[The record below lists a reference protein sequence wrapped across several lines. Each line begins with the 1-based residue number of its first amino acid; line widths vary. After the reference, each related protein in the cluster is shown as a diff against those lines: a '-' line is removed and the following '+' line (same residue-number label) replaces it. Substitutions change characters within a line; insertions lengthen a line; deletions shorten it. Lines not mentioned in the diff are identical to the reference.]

1 MSATENSNH
10 MESSATPCQVDDL
23 ISAMR
28 AVRRHPEDYRGIHLH
43 FSLLDRG
50 HKQPYHRRTIATA
63 FNKLIQSKGGQLF
76 WTSNFDVVF
85 ICRGSSLAQ
94 LDIAI
99 LAARRAVEDSP
110 LVKKYI
116 EEGRDDE
123 LCEWYD
129 LAIDMDRFMHMVGG
143 LKKTA
148 VPPPPKQIK
157 EQVQKPAPA
166 ATKESQNAPSLKSM
180 IKNLDQPLSHSEDF
194 KPPNLKTVNV
204 TKPRYD
210 PIAKQDTSQPMGP
223 MQLDQ
228 LERNLTNM
236 DIDRMINDQTAFV
249 IVGDKNAKPIFIEHY
264 ISVDE
269 IKESLLPTYDLYADK
284 WLFKRLT
291 RTFDTKIMQS
301 LPAKDIVRDQVISIN
316 INVETVLTS
325 EFDKFISL
333 FKQKNNQPLILEMG
347 MFDVISNIQ
356 NYYDA
361 QKKLSRLGCRIILDA
376 IDIQALQ
383 VLDRELLS
391 VDFLKISWKPDYIKL
406 IGSAEQDK
414 VLSAIA
420 DHGNM
425 RIILCHCDTEN
436 ALEFGKSFGIHM
448 YQGFL
453 IDKKFKSSL

>member
-1 MSATENSNH
+1 MSSAENSTH

-28 AVRRHPEDYRGIHLH
+28 EIKRHPEGYRGVHLH

-63 FNKLIQSKGGQLF
+63 FNKLIQSKSGQLF
-76 WTSNFDVVF
+76 WTSGFDVVF
-85 ICRGSSLAQ
+85 ICQDSSLAQ

-110 LVKKYI
+110 IIKKYI

-129 LAIDMDRFMHMVGG
+129 LAKDMERFMHMVGG
-143 LKKTA
+143 LKNA
-148 VPPPPKQIK
+148 VMSPDTPEQTQESDQDGKKEPP
-157 EQVQKPAPA
+157 
-166 ATKESQNAPSLKSM
+166 NAPSLKSM
-180 IKNLDQPLSHSEDF
+180 INNLNQTLSHSEES
-194 KPPNLKTVNV
+194 KPPRLKTANV
-204 TKPRYD
+204 TKPSYD
-210 PIAKQDTSQPMGP
+210 PLTKKNASQPMGP

-236 DIDRMINDQTAFV
+236 DIDRMIADQTAFV
-249 IVGDKNAKPIFIEHY
+249 VVGDENAKPVFIEHY
-264 ISVDE
+264 VSVNE
-269 IKESLLPTYDLYADK
+269 IKESLLPTYDLRADK

-301 LPAKDIVRDQVISIN
+301 LPAKNILRDQVISIN
-316 INVETVLTS
+316 INVETVLTP
-325 EFDKFISL
+325 EFDKFMAL

-356 NYYDA
+356 NYYEA
-361 QKKLSRLGCRIILDA
+361 RKKLSRLGCRITLDA
-376 IDIQALQ
+376 IDIQALP

-391 VDFLKISWKPDYIKL
+391 VDFLKISWQPDYKKL
-406 IGSAEQDK
+406 IGSAAQDK
-414 VLSAIA
+414 IIAAIA
-420 DHGNM
+420 EHGNM
-425 RIILCHCDTEN
+425 RIILCHCDTES

-453 IDKKFKSSL
+453 IDKKFKSSF